1 MTVLTT
7 ETVGELLKD
16 DIKVKV
22 AGVDADGVLRG
33 KIMAK
38 EKFVSTVKSGFGFSS
53 AIFGWDMHDELY
65 ATEDNTEEEG
75 YSDLTA
81 VADLASFRRL
91 PWEDNIPF
99 FMLTFRVD
107 EKPAAG
113 CPRGLI
119 EGVKQKLGQDGYHP
133 LAGVELEFVNFQTPS
148 EDGYGNPGAR
158 PDLAAF
164 ISKSGPQAVRPIT
177 QGMFGYSMT
186 RPVASKRYFHDIFDT
201 SAKVRCNLEVWHT
214 ESGPGVF
221 EAALGVQDAAEMADR
236 VSLFKLLTRSL
247 GVDHNI
253 TPCFMAKPLQG
264 LPGSSGHIHVS
275 LVDSNGKN
283 LFARDSPNPNPQWKD
298 LEHFSDLGCHFLAG
312 IIDALPDIM
321 PLFAPTVN
329 SYKRYVENFWA
340 PVFVTW
346 GFEDRIASLR
356 LIGPPSCKASATRIE
371 VRIPGADLHPHYALS
386 VIFSAG
392 LRGIQKKLDIKV
404 PPQSARKKTDGKPLR
419 LADTLQQ
426 ALDRFSAPGS
436 VARELL
442 GDEFVDFFT
451 ISRRHELK
459 LWREAVTDWEFTRY
473 IELV

>member
-1 MTVLTT
+1 MQQKWQIESVYLSKMCFIF
-7 ETVGELLKD
+7 LPS
-16 DIKVKV
+16 
-22 AGVDADGVLRG
+22 
-33 KIMAK
+33 
-38 EKFVSTVKSGFGFSS
+38 VS
-53 AIFGWDMHDELY
+53 
-65 ATEDNTEEEG
+65 NT
-75 YSDLTA
+75 
-81 VADLASFRRL
+81 
-91 PWEDNIPF
+91 
-99 FMLTFRVD
+99 
-107 EKPAAG
+107 
-113 CPRGLI
+113 
-119 EGVKQKLGQDGYHP
+119 
-133 LAGVELEFVNFQTPS
+133 
-148 EDGYGNPGAR
+148 
-158 PDLAAF
+158 
-164 ISKSGPQAVRPIT
+164 
-177 QGMFGYSMT
+177 
-186 RPVASKRYFHDIFDT
+186 
-201 SAKVRCNLEVWHT
+201 NLC
-214 ESGPGVF
+214 
-221 EAALGVQDAAEMADR
+221 R
-236 VSLFKLLTRSL
+236 LLTRSL

-321 PLFAPTVN
+321 PLFAPTVI

-356 LIGPPSCKASATRIE
+356 LIGPPSCKPSATRIE

-392 LRGIQKKLDIKV
+392 LRGIHKKLDIKV

-426 ALDRFSAPGS
+426 ALDRFSAPES
-436 VARELL
+436 IARELL